1 MMHSLLSLIFLLL
14 SSFHPVP
21 VPQGPGGT
29 SVKSPDQA
37 IVIEELLTKYTY
49 HSDGTGVRT
58 NEVRAR
64 VLSPAGVQALGQLA
78 FGYNSDNEALMI
90 DYVRVRKPSGE
101 VISTAVDKSPEVSI
115 FVSDSAP
122 VYTDYREKHVAV
134 AGLAPGD
141 ALEYKITV
149 KVTAPLAPNQF
160 WMSHS
165 FNKISEVKDERLILE
180 VPLNSKILLKSSKY
194 QYTQAQAV
202 DTRTYTWQS
211 THKGITQQPKK
222 QKDGTDQ
229 DQINAPDVQVSTFQ
243 QWQQVAKWYAD
254 LQRGKDVV
262 TDAVTRKTIEITRG
276 AATEEEKARRLY
288 DYVSRNI
295 RYVSLSFGVGRYQP
309 HSATEVLHNQYGDCK
324 DKHTLLSA
332 MLKTV
337 GIESHPLL
345 IHSSVDLD
353 PDIPSPSQ
361 FNHVITAAEVGGKR
375 VWLDTTTEIAPFGLL
390 IPALRGKQAL
400 LGTPELSNPIVETP
414 AIAPL
419 TSKQL
424 FEAEGE
430 FNDVGDLEANFKITA
445 EGDAAL
451 LLRIAARATAQTQWT
466 ELIQNFSYLSGF
478 AGDVSNV
485 KIENVETVEKPL
497 NVSYHY
503 SGKSYFAVDDRDSTG
518 IGRNTLPMPQVS
530 VDPSRMASLKKRAG
544 LQLGGPL
551 EFTQRIKLTFPKMQ
565 QPKMPIPVSISR
577 DYGTYKSKYSLVD
590 GVFTAE
596 RVLSLNL
603 PLLPA
608 AREKDLDNFLTAIS
622 QDRYQQLSV
631 KVMAHV
637 ASSADENTSDPEKL
651 NDAAL
656 ARLDIMDYSGAAK
669 LAERAAALDPHS
681 PNAWNNLGRSY
692 LGLRQPDNAEAA
704 FRKQIEVNPYDQYAY
719 NNLGRALRDQ
729 NRNEEAIAAFRKQI
743 DLVPL
748 DKWAH
753 KNLGDLLLKLNKSI
767 DAVPELEKALQI
779 TPDDM
784 EVSALLAEAYSKSGN
799 QDKAKTLIPTLMAKR
814 STVASGLF
822 RDPYSAPFSETGDP
836 KEALYSAIAG
846 LDKLEQVIQENDE
859 PESVAGFTSIISVSW
874 ARVGL
879 SHLRMGQIDE
889 AERYL
894 KAAWE
899 TSQSSSIGT
908 HLGEVYEKEGKKA
921 LAAQTYAE
929 AMAAG
934 GDKEEIQKRLATLVT
949 DESKLKSMIAKAGGD
964 LSQRRTLILNK
975 IAQKS
980 ESTSVFLVFV
990 NSQQPSE
997 VVFSAGETAF
1007 TDQYEKILKQ
1017 QKFPTYFPDEHTQHI
1032 VREGTLYCGV
1042 VGCSVVLMLPS
1053 WPSFGVEAVPQ

>member
-1 MMHSLLSLIFLLL
+1 MHFLFSLIPLLP
-14 SSFHPVP
+14 FFFNPVP
-21 VPQGPGGT
+21 ALQGPGGA
-29 SVKSPDQA
+29 SPKAPDQA
-37 IVIEELLTKYTY
+37 IAIEEILTKYTY
-49 HSDGTGVRT
+49 QSDGTGVRT

-78 FGYNSDNEALMI
+78 FGYNSDNEALVI

-101 VISTAVDKSPEVSI
+101 VISTAVDKAPEVSI
-115 FVSDSAP
+115 FISDSAP
-122 VYTDYREKHVAV
+122 VYTDYREKHVPV

-141 ALEYKITV
+141 TLEYKITV
-149 KVTAPLAPNQF
+149 NVTAPLAPNQF

-194 QYTQAQAV
+194 QYTQAQVA

-211 THKGITQQPKK
+211 THEGMKQEPKK
-222 QKDGTDQ
+222 QKDSANEDQ
-229 DQINAPDVQVSTFQ
+229 NNAADVQVSTFQ
-243 QWQQVAKWYAD
+243 QWQEVAKWYAD
-254 LQRGKDVV
+254 LQRSKDTV
-262 TDAVTRKTIEITRG
+262 TDAVSEKTLEITKG
-276 AATEEEKARRLY
+276 ATTEEEKARRLY
-288 DYVSRNI
+288 DYVSKNI

-309 HSATEVLHNQYGDCK
+309 HSAAEVLHNQYGDCK

-430 FNDVGDLEANFKITA
+430 FNDAGDLEANFKIAA

-451 LLRIAARATAQTQWT
+451 LLRIAARGTAQNQWT

-503 SGKSYFAVDDRDSTG
+503 SRKSYFAVDDRDSS
-518 IGRNTLPMPQVS
+518 IGRNTLPMPQVA
-530 VDPSRMASLKKRAG
+530 VDPSRIASLKKRAG
-544 LQLGGPL
+544 FQLGGPL
-551 EFTQRIKLTFPKMQ
+551 EFTQKIKLTFPKMQ

-577 DYGTYKSKYSLVD
+577 DYGTYKSKYTLED
-590 GVFTAE
+590 GVFIAE
-596 RVLSLNL
+596 RILSLNL
-603 PLLPA
+603 PFLPA
-608 AREKDLDNFLTAIS
+608 AREKDLDNFLAAIN
-622 QDRYQQLSV
+622 QDRDQQLSV
-631 KVMAHV
+631 KVLAYR

-651 NDAAL
+651 NNAAF
-656 ARLDIMDYSGAAK
+656 ARLDAMDYSGAAK
-669 LAERAAALDPHS
+669 LAERAVTLDPHS
-681 PNAWNNLGRSY
+681 LSAWNNLGRSY
-692 LGLRQPDNAEAA
+692 LGLRQPDKAEAA

-719 NNLGRALRDQ
+719 NNLGLALRDQ
-729 NRNEEAIAAFRKQI
+729 NRNEEAITSFRKQI
-743 DLVPL
+743 ELVPL

-753 KNLGDLLLKLNKSI
+753 KNLGDLLLTLNKSI
-767 DAVPELEKALQI
+767 DAVPELEIASQI

-784 EVSALLAEAYSKSGN
+784 EVSALLADAYSKSGN
-799 QDKAKTLIPTLMAKR
+799 QDKANALIPTLMAKR
-814 STVASGLF
+814 STVASGLL

-874 ARVGL
+874 ARVGW

-889 AERYL
+889 AEQYL

-964 LSQRRTLILNK
+964 LSQRRTVILNK
-975 IAQKS
+975 IAQKPK
-980 ESTSVFLVFV
+980 STSVFLVFV
-990 NSQQPSE
+990 SGQQPSE
-997 VVFSAGETAF
+997 VVFPAGETAF

-1017 QKFPTYFPDEHTQHI
+1017 QKFPTYFPDGHTQHI
-1032 VREGTLYCGV
+1032 IREGTLYCGV

-1053 WPSFGVEAVPQ
+1053 WPSFGVEAAPQ